1 MAKLETFFELEEI
14 NVTASVGSN
23 GVNLED
29 DVMVVQ
35 ALLKYALAERG
46 FFRKMTFSEPTGTM
60 DDNTKSLIKQFQRFV
75 RKMNNADISVDGR
88 IDPAKGKTAFG
99 KKGQW
104 TIQILNGA
112 ALGYFLLSGA
122 IGETYIHDICRRFP
136 QTQRA
141 IGDLPVGSLG
151 LTLEPSVRRGIGSLG
166 LALG

>member
-88 IDPAKGKTAFG
+88 IDARTFRKTRNRLARVGVGVKIICDLRFAICDWFEIRQIFLY
-99 KKGQW
+99 KAEI
-104 TIQILNGA
+104 TINNYKL
-112 ALGYFLLSGA
+112 
-122 IGETYIHDICRRFP
+122 
-136 QTQRA
+136 
-141 IGDLPVGSLG
+141 
-151 LTLEPSVRRGIGSLG
+151 
-166 LALG
+166 